1 MQIKRSLSRRTFIV
15 FNYVFCIIVGLICVI
30 PMIHIL
36 ALSLSSYGPVIMG
49 KVTLWP
55 KELTFDNYTVVTRD
69 RQFFTSYGVTM
80 LRAAVGW
87 AISLILTMMAA
98 YPMSQPKTRFPAR
111 KYFVWLFMGT
121 MLFSGGMIPTYLV
134 VHGLGLID
142 TLWALVLP
150 GSVGTYYI
158 ILMMNFM
165 KALPDEITESAM
177 IDGASHFTI
186 MWRIV
191 MPLCKPSVA
200 TVSLFIILGHWN
212 AWFDGLI
219 YIRKDALKPLQTYL
233 RTIII
238 KDPGVTFES
247 DIYMLMKNIT
257 TDATSGAKIFLAL
270 IPILIVYP
278 FLQKY
283 FTKGLVLG
291 SVKG

>member
-15 FNYVFCIIVGLICVI
+15 FNYIFCIIVGLVCVI

-36 ALSLSSYGPVIMG
+36 ALSLSSYGPVITG

-69 RQFFTSYGVTM
+69 QQFFTSYGVTM

-87 AISLILTMMAA
+87 AISLTMTMLAA

-219 YIRKDALKPLQTYL
+219 YIRKDSLKPLQTYL

-238 KDPGVTFES
+238 KDPSVTFES

-257 TDATSGAKIFLAL
+257 TDATRGSKIFLAL